1 MDLLERIQRR
11 ATKMIHGME
20 NPSYKDRL
28 RDLGL
33 FSLEKR
39 RPQGDLMAAFQ
50 YLKEGY
56 KKEGDRIFSKV
67 WCDRTKGNGSK
78 LKGGELDW
86 I

>member
-1 MDLLERIQRR
+1 MIQ
-11 ATKMIHGME
+11 GME
-20 NPSYKDRL
+20 HLPCERTG
-28 RDLGL
+28 RGLGL
-33 FSLEKR
+33 FGLEKR